1 MDFDEE
7 NNLSEIFILICPNC
21 GVGNPENSDYCIFCD
36 KDLKE
41 TILFLEDDSFD
52 LEITEEFL
60 VEYRKKFWGKE
71 RTGKVNKYK
80 LSEIENIHIGS
91 PVSRFIFKYKGKR
104 IVFPLKEENLEK
116 IKKYFHI

>member
-1 MDFDEE
+1 MDFDKE

-21 GVGNPENSDYCIFCD
+21 GVGNLENSDYCIFCD
-36 KDLKE
+36 KNLKE

-60 VEYRKKFWGKE
+60 IEYRKKFWGKE

-91 PVSRFIFKYKGKR
+91 PVSRFIFEYKGKR